1 MRINNDN
8 NIVDLPMIL
17 IDDEADN
24 ASIDLRSRSKTKK
37 KNKPSKNKDSLL
49 YPEEDP
55 SNYDATRINA
65 GIRKILKNL
74 EYQLTLDIQQLHLQ
88 IFL

>member
-1 MRINNDN
+1 MRINND

-37 KNKPSKNKDSLL
+37 KNKPSKNK
-49 YPEEDP
+49 
-55 SNYDATRINA
+55 
-65 GIRKILKNL
+65 
-74 EYQLTLDIQQLHLQ
+74 
-88 IFL
+88 IFTFIS